1 MADNRPTFENESYG
15 QNNIIGQ
22 KFNMPG
28 WENGTVGFAGNIYS
42 RLAAQNGIQP
52 VDPAILAAREPFKT
66 GRFIVKMLKT
76 PPFFS
81 TVASRIARYV
91 FEDTV
96 KELSGINEYS
106 IDPIKIANGVTR
118 AESTYMGIY
127 KENNGEFTLK
137 VPETAGQ
144 LVRKIVD
151 YWMYGISDPKTGVC
165 HFYGKPLRA
174 VQPNKAASFIYIL
187 LGPTCRP
194 DDIEY
199 ACMWHEATPTAP
211 KVGHNNST
219 LGEVGSGVEHDIS
232 FSGIFDKGPEIDILA
247 KRIVKAYGLYGE
259 RFTDAA
265 LPDYIYKKYFNGA
278 DLDRSDYGIDLTN
291 RLNAE
296 LDIESPDSTTVA
308 ESAYD
313 ENASSV
319 REDLRSNNGD
329 LFVKNDA
336 TIDES
341 NYEGVTVNPEA

>member
-1 MADNRPTFENESYG
+1 MAGDNRPTFENESYG
-15 QNNIIGQ
+15 FGGVGGQ
-22 KFNMPG
+22 KFIDIPG
-28 WENGTVGFAGNIYS
+28 WENGTVGFAGNIFS

-76 PPFFS
+76 PPFFNK
-81 TVASRIARYV
+81 TASRLVRYI

-96 KELSGINEYS
+96 KDVSGLTEYS
-106 IDPIKIANGVTR
+106 IDTFQTQNGVIR
-118 AESTYMGIY
+118 QNSNFMSIF

-144 LVRKIVD
+144 LVRKALD

-165 HFYGKPLRA
+165 HFYGKNLRA

-187 LGPTCRP
+187 LGPTCRA

-211 KVGHNNST
+211 KVGHNNSS
-219 LGEVGSGVEHDIS
+219 LGEAGSGVEHDVS
-232 FSGIFDKGPEIDILA
+232 FSGIFDKGPEIDALA
-247 KRIVKAYGLYGE
+247 YRIVKAYGLYGE

-265 LPDYIYKKYFNGA
+265 LPDYIYKQYFNGA
-278 DLDRSDYGIDLTN
+278 DLSKADYGIDIES

-296 LDIESPDSTTVA
+296 IGLDVA
-308 ESAYD
+308 DKPAYD
-313 ENASSV
+313 SGDV
-319 REDLRSNNGD
+319 TLRGSIRTSGAG
-329 LFVKNDA
+329 FDA
-336 TIDES
+336 GS
-341 NYEGVTVNPEA
+341 GL